1 MPRWKAL
8 PDELDPQVK
17 EFASQLR
24 RLVDR
29 SGLNVAALA
38 DRTGYSKTSW
48 ERYLGGRLLAPK
60 GAVVALAEVTG
71 AHPVHLTTMW
81 ELAERAWSRAELR
94 HDRTMEA
101 IRISRARAALGEF
114 GAAGADGVRGD
125 GTPGGP
131 DTRDGKA
138 RDGDVAAPG
147 GAVTGRLVPGIA
159 GPAGVSPTVPLQPT
173 ADDAD
178 ARAGAAGR
186 ERAVRDEPKDARPR
200 ARASWAVR
208 TDPED
213 DPGYDVKAGARS
225 GAGRGTGSAGG
236 SGARTDAASPT
247 DTLADAAPAHGIAPT
262 PGATT
267 ISDAPPGPGT
277 MPPSDAAPASR
288 AGSAGRG
295 AASPATPASG
305 TDVRPATPSDT
316 ASASPS
322 GPGST
327 PATGTPAAP
336 ASRTAPDSAATP
348 GTNKASRPG
357 SASAS
362 GKGAKAS
369 GSDAASSSGG
379 NSWRVAGYRGPAP
392 MGGKRAPQVPGAPG
406 AAAPAGTPGTPGGG
420 TAAPYAAGA
429 QAAPYA
435 TGTAQPYGPGA
446 GAAPAGL
453 YGPGVGGP
461 HGPHGPGAA
470 GPLGAGV
477 PGAPGIPGVPGA
489 PGADAPFPP
498 APRSEPM
505 KAPRGSTPLRRQV
518 TMFLAGLVTA
528 LLVMGVVFYVT
539 GGIGGGKSGR
549 AGGTPSPSA
558 SKSVSPPPGVKCV
571 GAGCTG
577 KDAET
582 TGCSRAQVTTTRSI
596 TVGTTLVEVRYS
608 KTCGAAWGRITQA
621 AQGDRVRF
629 KAGARE
635 ESDTVETAG
644 DTIAYTPMVAVTDT
658 TQATACVTLAASGRQ
673 ECTQ

>member
-1 MPRWKAL
+1 M

-71 AHPVHLTTMW
+71 ANPVHLTTMW

-114 GAAGADGVRGD
+114 GAAGADGARQD

-131 DTRDGKA
+131 DTGDGKT

-225 GAGRGTGSAGG
+225 GAGSAGG

-262 PGATT
+262 PGTT
-267 ISDAPPGPGT
+267 TLPDAPPGPGT
-277 MPPSDAAPASR
+277 TPPSDATPASR
-288 AGSAGRG
+288 PGSAGRG

-392 MGGKRAPQVPGAPG
+392 MGGKRAPQGPGAPG
-406 AAAPAGTPGTPGGG
+406 AVAPAGTPGTPGGG

-453 YGPGVGGP
+453 YGPGAG
-461 HGPHGPGAA
+461 GPHGPGAV